1 MYSLKI
7 LLNNEND
14 SYVFG
19 KLVANIISLK
29 FIVFLNGNLGSGK
42 TVISSGIIHGLL
54 DNYNI
59 FIKSPT
65 FSIVEVYK
73 KIELSIYHFD
83 LYRLNTVDDLY
94 SIGFKDYLKN
104 NYIFILEWP
113 EKFTYFLPNPHLVIN
128 IYILNIQVR
137 YLILKSNY
145 INLKKLFG

>member
-94 SIGFKDYLKN
+94 SIGFKDYLRN